1 MTRPRHIPA
10 RGDVTA
16 SAVAELLGLSAAE
29 FEALAPKL
37 RERDFPGPDTTT
49 GLYCIEA
56 VDRWRL
62 RRHARLFPELTAPAA
77 AHAEAVLTE
86 RMRRLDGQG

>member
-1 MTRPRHIPA
+1 MSRPRRIPA

-16 SAVAELLGLSAAE
+16 AAVAELLGLSLSD
-29 FEALAPKL
+29 FEKRLSLL
-37 RERDFPGPDTTT
+37 RERNFPEPDPTT

-62 RRHARLFPELTAPAA
+62 RRHPTLFPELTVAPAA
-77 AHAEAVLTE
+77 AHAETVFAE
-86 RMRRLDGQG
+86 RMRRLDG